1 MRRNA
6 HTLILALVLALL
18 ALRGI
23 ASPMPDSCAGQD
35 PVGVAQTAHAHCPG
49 FAVLPAVMPRPLAAF
64 TGERGTVPVATAAP
78 NFIPDPLDPP
88 PLPALR

>member
-6 HTLILALVLALL
+6 HILILTLIFALL
-18 ALRGI
+18 PLRSI
-23 ASPMPDSCAGQD
+23 ASAMPDSCAGHD
-35 PVGVAQTAHAHCPG
+35 PVGVAQTAHAHCPA
-49 FAVLPAVMPRPLAAF
+49 FAVLPAVALPPLVAC
-64 TGERGTVPVATAAP
+64 TGERGTVPVATPAP